1 MDARYLGDILAMQ
14 VIHQGLIL
22 KITTICQQLLHS
34 LVKSLQIERTWY
46 TLKFIYQNNVVMYE
60 RKTL

>member
-1 MDARYLGDILAMQ
+1 METFFMDARYSGDILAMQ

-46 TLKFIYQNNVVMYE
+46 ALKFIYQNNVVI
-60 RKTL
+60 